1 MSSKSSV
8 DFVRSIVVED
18 VKSDKYGG
26 RVITRFPPE
35 PNGHLHIGHAA
46 SAWLNF
52 GVAAE
57 NGGIC
62 NLRFDDTNPTT
73 EDVDYVDSIK
83 RDLHWLGLDWGDN
96 LHFASDY
103 FGKLYELAIQL
114 INANKAYVCDLS
126 TTEIRDYRGTLTT
139 PGKDSPSRNR
149 SIQENLELFKR
160 MRSGEY
166 DEGTRVLRAKIDM
179 ASGNLNMRDPVIYR
193 ILKATHHRTGNK
205 WCIYPTYDFA
215 HGQSDSIENVTHSI
229 CTMEFEDHRPLY
241 EWFQETLGI
250 ARAQQIE
257 FARVNLTH
265 TVMSKRKLLQ
275 LVTEDHVTGWNDPR
289 MPTLSGMRRR
299 GYTPES
305 IKDFCERVSVAR
317 RANTVEFALLEHCV
331 RDDLNKKAKRVMGVL
346 DPLRVVIENYP
357 EDLVEEMDAINN
369 PEDSKM
375 GTRKIPF
382 TRELFIEREDFKE
395 EPTKKFFRL
404 APGREVRLRYG
415 YFITCTDVVKDDQ
428 SGEIVE
434 LRCTYDPE
442 TRKGQAP
449 DGRKVRGTIH
459 WVSATHSISV
469 EVRLYDHL
477 FLSDRPGNEE
487 GESDDQLGL
496 NPKSL
501 TTLTKC
507 RVEPSLANPEPQ
519 THYQFERKGYFYV
532 DSVDSKTKAP
542 VFNLTVSLRDS
553 WSRAQRSINNM
564 SSKQ

>member
-1 MSSKSSV
+1 
-8 DFVRSIVVED
+8 
-18 VKSDKYGG
+18 
-26 RVITRFPPE
+26 
-35 PNGHLHIGHAA
+35 
-46 SAWLNF
+46 
-52 GVAAE
+52 
-57 NGGIC
+57 
-62 NLRFDDTNPTT
+62 
-73 EDVDYVDSIK
+73 
-83 RDLHWLGLDWGDN
+83 
-96 LHFASDY
+96 
-103 FGKLYELAIQL
+103 
-114 INANKAYVCDLS
+114 
-126 TTEIRDYRGTLTT
+126 
-139 PGKDSPSRNR
+139 
-149 SIQENLELFKR
+149 
-160 MRSGEY
+160 
-166 DEGTRVLRAKIDM
+166 
-179 ASGNLNMRDPVIYR
+179 
-193 ILKATHHRTGNK
+193 
-205 WCIYPTYDFA
+205 
-215 HGQSDSIENVTHSI
+215 
-229 CTMEFEDHRPLY
+229 
-241 EWFQETLGI
+241 
-250 ARAQQIE
+250 
-257 FARVNLTH
+257 
-265 TVMSKRKLLQ
+265 
-275 LVTEDHVTGWNDPR
+275 
-289 MPTLSGMRRR
+289 
-299 GYTPES
+299 
-305 IKDFCERVSVAR
+305 
-317 RANTVEFALLEHCV
+317 
-331 RDDLNKKAKRVMGVL
+331 
-346 DPLRVVIENYP
+346 
-357 EDLVEEMDAINN
+357 
-369 PEDSKM
+369 M